1 VGPGESPRGVLG
13 GRWQVV
19 CAGEFGRSGVFGRCA
34 GAVASRRLLSR
45 LPVLWLEWGRPVVS
59 QGSLRGDVDLGL
71 RRTRRLTEFFAWF
84 TAVAA
89 IGSVVGAP
97 GPALGRVVVAAV
109 LVVALGWWVSRRA
122 VGSWWLVAI
131 EALAV
136 TLGCLVL
143 PSPEPMLGF
152 LFGATT
158 RRAAAG
164 QLGPH
169 ASRAAPAFTGYLL
182 AALWVLLV
190 DNGGEVDPQ
199 RLGPSLTPLVGLVIG
214 TLALGD
220 TVSAVGTA
228 KAALRITE
236 AAGAR
241 LDTILRNSPVA
252 LVVLDPTDAVEQ
264 CNDKA
269 RALFEWSGTHHEMPC
284 PHHPDAA
291 RCPDGCLD
299 RVREQRTGEWVY
311 RLADGQTRTV
321 TVAAEEMPASASVT
335 AERGLLLA
343 FVDISGRKA
352 LEDKLR
358 DQAERDDLTGVASRA
373 HFTSLLG
380 AALARAKAGL
390 LLIDLDDFKDVNDT
404 HGHPTGDDCLI
415 AVAKQIQRAVADE
428 GVVGRL
434 GGDEFAVLVET
445 ADEAA
450 LTGLGDRVL
459 ATLGETLPVAG
470 RQGVVRASIGAAL
483 AGDGHPTAAILL
495 RDADT
500 AMYAAKRA
508 GGNRVVLF
516 HQGLRTALLARQQ
529 AEADLRQAL
538 AEDQFVLFYQPI
550 VDLRTGRVVSAE
562 ALIRWHHPEKGM
574 LPPGP
579 VVEVAEETGLIVPLG
594 DWALVRACR
603 QAAEWAAEGFAVR
616 VSVNVSAR
624 QLHTAD
630 FVDSVAAAL
639 HESGLFPDR
648 LTLELTESALIRPA
662 ALTLL
667 RQVRELGV
675 HVALD
680 DFGTGY
686 SSLSYLQRHP
696 FDLIKI
702 DRSFIG
708 QLGTA
713 PTAEG
718 IVECVLQ
725 LAAVLDTP
733 VVAEGVE
740 TQSQADFLAG
750 AGCPLAQGYHFSRPV
765 PPAELR
771 DLLHT
776 ATNE

>member
-1 VGPGESPRGVLG
+1 M
-13 GRWQVV
+13 
-19 CAGEFGRSGVFGRCA
+19 
-34 GAVASRRLLSR
+34 
-45 LPVLWLEWGRPVVS
+45 
-59 QGSLRGDVDLGL
+59 
-71 RRTRRLTEFFAWF
+71 TEFFAWF

-89 IGSVVGAP
+89 VGAVLGSP
-97 GPALGRVVVAAV
+97 GPVAGRAV
-109 LVVALGWWVSRRA
+109 EATVLLVTLGWWASRRA

-136 TLGCLVL
+136 TLGCFVL
-143 PSPEPMLGF
+143 PTPEPMLGF

-164 QLGPH
+164 RLGPY
-169 ASRAAPAFTGYLL
+169 ASRAAPAFTGYLVG
-182 AALWVLLV
+182 ALWALLV

-199 RLGPSLTPLVGLVIG
+199 RLGPSLTPLLGLVIG

-228 KAALRITE
+228 RAALRTTE

-241 LDTILRNSPVA
+241 LDAILRNSPVA
-252 LVVLDPTDAVEQ
+252 LVVLDPADSVER

-269 RALFEWSGTHHEMPC
+269 RALFEWTGVHHEMPC

-291 RCPDGCLD
+291 RCPHGCLD
-299 RVREQRTGEWVY
+299 RIREQRTGEWVY
-311 RLADGQTRTV
+311 RPADGQTRTV
-321 TVAAEEMPASASVT
+321 TVEAGEMPATASVT

-343 FVDISGRKA
+343 FVDISERKA

-358 DQAERDDLTGVASRA
+358 DRAERDDLTGVGSRA
-373 HFTSLLG
+373 HLTGLLG

-415 AVAKQIQRAVADE
+415 AVAKQIERAVADA

-445 ADEAA
+445 ADEAT
-450 LTGLGDRVL
+450 LIGLGERVL
-459 ATLGETLPVAG
+459 ATLGETVPVAG
-470 RQGVVRASIGAAL
+470 RQTVVRASIGAAL
-483 AGDGHPTAAILL
+483 AGGDDRSTAAILL

-500 AMYAAKRA
+500 AMYVAKRA
-508 GGNRVVLF
+508 GGNRVELF

-538 AEDQFVLFYQPI
+538 AEEQFVLFYQPI
-550 VDLRTGRVVSAE
+550 VDLHTGRVVSAE
-562 ALIRWHHPEKGM
+562 ALIRWHHPEKGL

-594 DWALVRACR
+594 DWALVRACH
-603 QAAEWAAEGFAVR
+603 QAAEWATEGFTVR

-624 QLHTAD
+624 QLHTVD

-639 HESGLFPDR
+639 HESGLLPDR

-765 PPAELR
+765 PAVELR
-771 DLLHT
+771 TLLHT
-776 ATNE
+776 TNK